1 MYVFDCNK
9 RISMLSFN
17 DNIIS
22 AKSHRRPDSY
32 NSNQTHYLQNS
43 ASTGSL
49 AGPPVVPPRRHSE
62 SRDLQYQ
69 NKNKDEPDLI
79 NFSNTSEQ
87 TSEPNKPA
95 VNDSHSNFI
104 KFVDDMHK

>member
-1 MYVFDCNK
+1 MTLLTYIK
-9 RISMLSFN
+9 YIP
-17 DNIIS
+17 
-22 AKSHRRPDSY
+22 AKPHRRPDSY
-32 NSNQTHYLQNS
+32 SSSQTNYLQNS

-62 SRDLQYQ
+62 SRELQYP

-79 NFSNTSEQ
+79 NFSSSSDDQ
-87 TSEPNKPA
+87 TQASKPSGS
-95 VNDSHSNFI
+95 DPHSTFI